1 MKRILSALLAVLTVP
16 ALLTACGREKKQG
29 SESPNSSA
37 VQEATEPTAPEY
49 PETHT
54 LYFKDSA
61 KSGKATATFFNSVS
75 GKSEKV
81 EMKKTGEDN
90 DSVTFSCEGN
100 CALYNMAYIT
110 CGDEKTKEFAFN
122 PCVSGWYKTEDD
134 FLPYTE
140 GEEINYTPEF
150 EKITLKGHGYDK
162 DIYIWK
168 PDGYDAKS
176 ADKYSTVYVI
186 DGQFL
191 TYLGEYGQVLKD
203 CAVAT
208 EQVKAMN
215 SVTNQKA
222 IVVAIDNVGTRD
234 YELAPAF
241 ADSVIKKDFESKNDT
256 PYKDEFDCMDGTQFA
271 DFVTNTLV
279 PYVQQNYNVYTDKQ
293 HTSLVGASMGG
304 LESFYISVEYPEV
317 FGTVGILSPSFWM
330 YESETWDTYLKQKN
344 FDSSYPF
351 LYFYTGSDEDDV
363 GAQVNEMFSR
373 LENKKYSKENM
384 VLHYDKNGAHGG
396 MYWRMI
402 FSEFLTAAIYNNV
415 EPLKDQAK

>member
-16 ALLTACGREKKQG
+16 ALLTACGSEKKQG
-29 SESPNSSA
+29 SESSNSSA

-75 GKSEKV
+75 GKSENV

-140 GEEINYTPEF
+140 GEEINYTPAF

-176 ADKYSTVYVI
+176 ADKYST
-186 DGQFL
+186 L
-191 TYLGEYGQVLKD
+191 
-203 CAVAT
+203 
-208 EQVKAMN
+208 
-215 SVTNQKA
+215 
-222 IVVAIDNVGTRD
+222 
-234 YELAPAF
+234 
-241 ADSVIKKDFESKNDT
+241 
-256 PYKDEFDCMDGTQFA
+256 
-271 DFVTNTLV
+271 
-279 PYVQQNYNVYTDKQ
+279 
-293 HTSLVGASMGG
+293 
-304 LESFYISVEYPEV
+304 
-317 FGTVGILSPSFWM
+317 
-330 YESETWDTYLKQKN
+330 
-344 FDSSYPF
+344 
-351 LYFYTGSDEDDV
+351 
-363 GAQVNEMFSR
+363 
-373 LENKKYSKENM
+373 
-384 VLHYDKNGAHGG
+384 
-396 MYWRMI
+396 
-402 FSEFLTAAIYNNV
+402 
-415 EPLKDQAK
+415 